1 MSPGTIGSAV
11 ARTLLAVRGQS
22 RHYPGCN
29 QPDRRALTQ
38 SERSP
43 YEPCH
48 ALLHDRG
55 SSPTEDHYCLPPLER
70 WDLAEVLRLIEQ
82 KKYFL
87 LHAPRQTGKTTCLLA
102 LMELLNAEGRY
113 RAVYANLETA
123 QTARE
128 DVPRAMRAICGAI
141 ACAAGAYL
149 GEERLLRMDRC
160 GWPRYGADGVL
171 NGLLTR
177 WSATSPQPLVLL
189 LDEVDAL
196 IGDTLISLLRQLRA
210 GYTQRPDRFPQ
221 TVILCGVRD
230 LRDYR
235 IHASSEASPITGGSA
250 FNIKAKSLRLGDF
263 NAAEVTTL
271 LGEHTA
277 ETGQVFT
284 PEALARVWELTC
296 GQPWLVNALAYEAC
310 FELPEGRDRSHPIGV
325 GLIDQ
330 AKENLILRRVTHLD
344 QLADKLREP
353 RVRRVIEPMLAG
365 TALGEVPEDDRQY
378 LVDLGLLRRSNGG
391 GLVVANP
398 IYREVLPRALAGGP
412 QDSLPQISPTWLN
425 PDGSLNPERLLAAFI
440 AFWRRH
446 GEPLLGS
453 APYHEIAPHL
463 VLMAFLQRV
472 INGNGTLER
481 EYAIGR
487 GRMDLC
493 LRYRD
498 LTLGLELKVWR
509 DGTADP
515 LTEGLA
521 QLDGYLAG
529 LGLTTGWLIIFDRR
543 TGIPPLAER
552 LAETTETSPG
562 GRAIPVLRL

>member
-1 MSPGTIGSAV
+1 MRFFTTEGP
-11 ARTLLAVRGQS
+11 VR
-22 RHYPGCN
+22 
-29 QPDRRALTQ
+29 A
-38 SERSP
+38 
-43 YEPCH
+43 
-48 ALLHDRG
+48 
-55 SSPTEDHYCLPPLER
+55 EDHYCLPPLER
-70 WDLAEVLRLIEQ
+70 WNLPQVLELIEQ

-102 LMELLNAEGRY
+102 LMAYLNQDGRY
-113 RAVYANLETA
+113 QAVYANLEGA

-128 DVPRAMRAICGAI
+128 DVARGMRAICGTI
-141 ACAAGAYL
+141 EAAARLYL
-149 GEERLLRMDRC
+149 NDDRLHDWTEVAWQAR
-160 GWPRYGADGVL
+160 GIDGVL
-171 NGLLTR
+171 TGLLET
-177 WSATSPQPLVLL
+177 WSARNPTPLVLL

-196 IGDTLISLLRQLRA
+196 IGDTLIALLRQLRA
-210 GYTQRPDRFPQ
+210 GYAQRPDHFPH
-221 TVILCGVRD
+221 TVVLCGVRD

-235 IHASSEASPITGGSA
+235 IHSSAERAIITGGSA

-263 NAAEVTTL
+263 SQAEVETL
-271 LGEHTA
+271 LGEHSA
-277 ETGQVFT
+277 ETGQAFT
-284 PEALARVWELTC
+284 PAALERIWALTQ
-296 GQPWLVNALAYEAC
+296 GQPWLVNALAYESC
-310 FELPEGRDRSHPIGV
+310 FEIPAGRDRTRPIGV
-325 GLIDQ
+325 ELIDQ

-344 QLADKLREP
+344 QLADKLREE
-353 RVRRVIEPMLAG
+353 RVRRIIEPMLAG
-365 TALGEVPEDDRQY
+365 TALESVPEDDRQY
-378 LVDLGLLRRSNGG
+378 LIDLGLLRRANGG

-425 PDGSLNPERLLAAFI
+425 ADGSLNPDQLLSAFL

-472 INGNGTLER
+472 VNGEGTLER

-498 LTLGLELKVWR
+498 LMLAIELKVWR
-509 DGTADP
+509 DGAPDP
-515 LTEGLA
+515 LSEGLE

-529 LGLTTGWLIIFDRR
+529 LGLDSGWLVIFDRR
-543 TGIPPLAER
+543 AGQPPLAER
-552 LAETTETSPG
+552 IAEHEQRSPA
-562 GRAIPVLRL
+562 GRRIRLLRL